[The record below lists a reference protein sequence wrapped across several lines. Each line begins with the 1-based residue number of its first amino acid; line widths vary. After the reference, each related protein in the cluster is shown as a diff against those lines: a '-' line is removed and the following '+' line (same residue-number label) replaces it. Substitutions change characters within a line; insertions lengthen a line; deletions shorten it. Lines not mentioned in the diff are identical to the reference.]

1 MIAVLAAAACFIG
14 GAWFGVF
21 LAALVAAG
29 KDKK

>member
-1 MIAVLAAAACFIG
+1 MIAVLEAAAGFIG
-14 GAWFGVF
+14 GDWFGVF

>member
-14 GAWFGVF
+14 GVWFGVF
-21 LAALVAAG
+21 LEALVAAG